1 MKNAQTGLSSTE
13 VFERVQAGKVNKF
26 SKSNTKS
33 YLQIIMDNVFTI
45 FNLINVVLAILIA
58 STGSLKNLLFIGIVF
73 LNILIGTIQE
83 IRAKKILDKIT
94 LLVSTKVKIIR
105 DHKIESI
112 EIEQIVIDDLMILS
126 NGNQVAADSVVIDGF
141 LEVNE
146 SLLTGESDSVK
157 KFSGDF
163 IYSGSFVTAGKATV
177 KVTNVGT
184 ENYANQISIKA
195 QGYKKS
201 DSEITKSLN
210 QILKFVSIIIIPT
223 GFILF
228 MKSYFVNHTSFQ
240 VSILKTTA
248 VLIGM
253 IPEGL
258 ILLTSVSLAV
268 GAIKLAKK
276 NTLIQELTSLES
288 LARVDVLCLDKTG
301 TLTTGEM
308 EVEECIV
315 IDKTSLIEEILGNLT
330 YFLSD
335 DNFTFLAVKKKF
347 QSRKT
352 FNFIKEIPFSAQR
365 KYSGVVFKEGT
376 YFMGAYEF
384 MFEKK
389 RPGNNKID
397 K

>member
-184 ENYANQISIKA
+184 ENYA
-195 QGYKKS
+195 KS
-201 DSEITKSLN
+201 NFNKSTRL
-210 QILKFVSIIIIPT
+210 
-223 GFILF
+223 
-228 MKSYFVNHTSFQ
+228 
-240 VSILKTTA
+240 
-248 VLIGM
+248 
-253 IPEGL
+253 
-258 ILLTSVSLAV
+258 
-268 GAIKLAKK
+268 
-276 NTLIQELTSLES
+276 
-288 LARVDVLCLDKTG
+288 
-301 TLTTGEM
+301 
-308 EVEECIV
+308 
-315 IDKTSLIEEILGNLT
+315 
-330 YFLSD
+330 
-335 DNFTFLAVKKKF
+335 
-347 QSRKT
+347 
-352 FNFIKEIPFSAQR
+352 
-365 KYSGVVFKEGT
+365 
-376 YFMGAYEF
+376 
-384 MFEKK
+384 
-389 RPGNNKID
+389 
-397 K
+397 